1 MKQNQTTLVRS
12 NVLLCVLTVCFLI
25 MNFCSLSHAIS
36 IELVKLSRDWKPKMT
51 NTVTVT
57 VKLKDIPADD
67 YPFRQGYVKFRLF
80 DVSSWPGYC
89 MNSPYHSGKDLTID
103 DNQGGSGIRWTTFL
117 SAGNEDFITARF
129 LGTTQTTF
137 TIKIRAWDYGA
148 YGSLTATLCDRYG
161 TERAVSNTIDIP
173 RDDNG
178 NHIADGWLNDYFYN
192 YGWKE
197 DNESGPGS
205 NGNPGDGFSA
215 FEEYRGFFVKGR
227 HVRTGT
233 FTKDVFVYSKL
244 SQGIGYASNLQSDTN
259 NIFRVYSIYQDEMD
273 GSRTVNWKRCS
284 PHWTMDQKA
293 IQVSEDS
300 NVGGTW
306 PYGHAWNAPNPP
318 SIAGGATIYTKRIR
332 NRINNTEAETISV
345 SEAIKLVIGHEIG
358 HNIDLPDAI
367 SIAPGQSIMQWE
379 DNLSDKSR
387 NYLLEWHEDEYKL
400 VP

>member
-1 MKQNQTTLVRS
+1 
-12 NVLLCVLTVCFLI
+12 
-25 MNFCSLSHAIS
+25 
-36 IELVKLSRDWKPKMT
+36 MT

-57 VKLKDIPADD
+57 VRLKDIPADD

-80 DVSSWPGYC
+80 DISSWQGYC
-89 MNSPYHSGKDLTID
+89 MNSPSRSGKDLTID
-103 DNQGGSGIRWTTFL
+103 SNQGGSGIRWTLTL
-117 SAGNEDFITARF
+117 GGNEDFATARF

-178 NHIADGWLNDYFYN
+178 NHIADGWLNDYFYD

-259 NIFRVYSIYQDEMD
+259 NIFRVYSIY
-273 GSRTVNWKRCS
+273 
-284 PHWTMDQKA
+284 
-293 IQVSEDS
+293 
-300 NVGGTW
+300 
-306 PYGHAWNAPNPP
+306 
-318 SIAGGATIYTKRIR
+318 
-332 NRINNTEAETISV
+332 
-345 SEAIKLVIGHEIG
+345 
-358 HNIDLPDAI
+358 
-367 SIAPGQSIMQWE
+367 
-379 DNLSDKSR
+379 
-387 NYLLEWHEDEYKL
+387 
-400 VP
+400 